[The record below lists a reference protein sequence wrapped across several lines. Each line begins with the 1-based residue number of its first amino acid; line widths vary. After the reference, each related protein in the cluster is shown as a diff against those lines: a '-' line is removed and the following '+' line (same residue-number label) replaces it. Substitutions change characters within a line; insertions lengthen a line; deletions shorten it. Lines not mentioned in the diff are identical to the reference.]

1 MSEFDQ
7 LGGELHQAR
16 SNKTTAQQ
24 QLFESLEKVKQL
36 QAAQEQL
43 QRSFDPQS
51 PNDEQQMAL
60 LRRRLESANGAAV
73 KARFEHDRLSQL
85 EQGIFN
91 RFGEL
96 TDPRKQIINLD
107 DQYPILL
114 MPLRIETRWRVQE
127 RQLWVRIYPDDA
139 SVDSFEPTLSEV
151 EVASGQRFWAGMWS
165 AGGVEAQQRAAWR
178 GLVASHGVGR
188 AAWIKQQYL
197 PLSPSLPPKVDPEDE
212 ILVIPT
218 SNRPSA
224 ADSGLLVTYWKAVW
238 LADGDVPALNMA
250 RATLVAAVGEA
261 HAAELIAQYA
271 PQNIDEKP
279 ATKVKDA
286 VALSVEFLT
295 FPAPDDTATK
305 RNSWSQPA
313 RTTIMPDRLVLLGYQ
328 GNLNTPVINE
338 LGNPIPS
345 PLILTPDP
353 SAASADQVHLEN
365 GDLVV
370 SDDMRWV
377 VDFDR
382 AVSVGMGFKI
392 NLSQWT
398 QDQWMR
404 GLSRLMVLGI
414 RLSGGAS
421 GGKQLL
427 ETLISDHHYSA
438 KGFSLLPQG
447 APTNNTDASG
457 AGYSRAEDPDD
468 TFDNYVQDKVFFNVE
483 TDPMLKKDG
492 QWLAEALGVSYESLS
507 HIPNTD
513 QADQAE
519 AFAMNTA
526 LYPATLGYM
535 LRTMLK
541 PGISW
546 EQVDDVR
553 WFFHN
558 FVSGRGQ
565 VPAIRIGS
573 QPYGILPTTA
583 YSRIKW
589 FDNDRLPFLPGQIES
604 ARPFLRKLNNILG
617 TLSPYWQH
625 ALASVAHVDAEGAH
639 DAHQALLDIIGLH
652 PSSVDYYS
660 RVAESLNHIYNVMNL
675 QGQAVQFKSAY
686 QALIFGNRGTDIAT
700 ADQTLALLHK
710 LGYDFDANPDI
721 LELIF
726 NRYAQKLKGPVID
739 DRPLSET
746 ALIRDYAV
754 PVPPDTKN
762 RNYIQWLVDS
772 AKTSFETLRTE
783 AGFIDNKSPT
793 ALFYIVLRFAMM
805 QSYWKTSIDFHRS
818 AVATTVFDVEQ
829 VRSEP
834 QFINIKQDARASESR
849 FAHLYTPL
857 QGVTDPNLPN
867 DTLVAAIPR
876 FLGQRWETAH
886 LGELIAAAESLV
898 DVPTARLERLFAEHI
913 DLSSYRLDAWQQGLV
928 RYQLSAMR
936 TAHYNPQNET
946 PGGVYIGAYGWLEN
960 IAPENKVL
968 TPVRLPGDLEAVF
981 NSPVADGTPAPA
993 PIMRDPTNEGYI
1005 HAPSLNH
1012 AVTAAVLRNGYNA
1025 TADPVEH
1032 EALAVNLS
1040 SERVRLAL
1048 SFIEGIRNG
1057 QNLSA
1062 LLGYQL
1068 ERGLHDHNSFA
1079 EVDTFIYKLRK
1090 EFPLQAGKLKLPI
1103 NPVTGAADPD
1113 LAPIEAQEARNV
1125 VDGLALVNHI
1135 NRAAP
1140 ADKVFPFGRPKLLPA
1155 TPAQATVINTEV
1167 NRLLDIHDALADLA
1181 LAEGVHQVV
1190 QGNYDR
1196 AGATMD
1202 AYSRGTFPP
1211 IPDVVQTPRTGITL
1225 THRVGLHFEPGLSFN
1240 TSPVGGIGMT
1250 PRASGEPAV
1259 NKWISSVL
1267 PTTPADVLCNA
1278 VITDPVTS
1286 VETPLQISWDNLK
1299 VQPIDLLYL
1308 VQPENQQAMAE
1319 LDDRIVRHIIATV
1332 APRPDA
1338 KIEIRYAEPITN
1350 QYSFFEIAPLMQ
1362 SLRAL
1367 LLASRPLQP
1376 TDVMLTDEAKDSADN
1391 PITANR
1397 PRLEHVRGLLDTL
1410 HTDLVSYV
1418 TPLQAIFDDLDNQRA
1433 QLLANVDTL
1442 MDDFNQLLARAS
1454 SFGIPQ
1460 TGWGFTYAWKAA
1472 TFGGLIDQIKALVDR
1487 WQTHLDDY
1495 DAAMTDYA
1503 ALPPAATNTERFEF
1517 LQRAELIISTTLITP
1532 VPTDPTDAIYLN
1544 ARIAKRTAFDTKRG
1558 QFAALLT
1565 TNTTSIIT
1573 LLNSVKALLPVDAF
1587 DTASID
1593 TDLVDNQIVTFCG
1606 DLFRVSA
1613 GVRDDADKRLK
1624 AAQDQFDAHTAAS
1637 TSKAQV
1643 DALQQAATALLGD
1656 DFRIIPEFT
1665 LLADHGSEWEKAYAA
1680 GNSGDLLK
1688 FQTNPLPAG
1697 RGVDFPVDDWLY
1709 GVARVRDKLHHWER
1723 IVMLSGAF
1731 TGAEPELTPVQ
1742 LPYRSDDRWLALE
1755 YPDDPAFVVDSE
1767 RLLYTAHY
1775 PLGFSKAAAQCGIL
1789 LDEWT
1794 EILPM
1799 GQETTGLTFH
1809 YDRPNTE
1816 PPQVMLLVTPPN
1828 FVGAWQWDDLVAALH
1843 ETLAL
1848 AKQRAVEPSQL
1859 ENTELNRLLPATLM
1873 ALTLREVSISG
1884 NLSINNKALETVRRN
1899 VL

>member
-16 SNKTTAQQ
+16 SDKATAAQK
-24 QLFESLEKVKQL
+24 LFESQEKVKQL
-36 QAAQEQL
+36 QAQQEQL
-43 QRSFDPQS
+43 QRAFDPQN
-51 PNDEQQMAL
+51 PNDAQQMAVL
-60 LRRRLESANGAAV
+60 QRRLQNAKGNAV
-73 KARFEHDRLSQL
+73 KAQFEHDRLSQL
-85 EQGIFN
+85 ELGIFN

-96 TDPRKQIINLD
+96 TDPRKQLTSLD
-107 DQYPILL
+107 DGYPILL

-127 RQLWVRIYPDDA
+127 RQLWVRVYPDDA

-151 EVASGQRFWAGMWS
+151 EVASGQRFWAGMWA

-197 PLSPSLPPKVDPEDE
+197 PLSPALAPKVDPEDE
-212 ILVIPT
+212 VLVVPT
-218 SNRPSA
+218 VNPPSA
-224 ADSGLLVTYWKAVW
+224 ADGTLLVTYWKAVW
-238 LADGDVPALNMA
+238 LADGNVPALNAA
-250 RATLVAAVGEA
+250 RSALVNAVGEA
-261 HAAELIAQYA
+261 HTAELIEQYT
-271 PQNIDEKP
+271 PQNIDDKP
-279 ATKVKDA
+279 ATKAKNA

-295 FPAPDDTATK
+295 FPTPDDTATK

-313 RTTIMPDRLVLLGYQ
+313 RTNTMPDRLVLLGYQ
-328 GNLNTPVINE
+328 GGTTTPIINE

-370 SDDMRWV
+370 SEDMKWV

-392 NLSQWT
+392 NLAQWNDVQWT
-398 QDQWMR
+398 R
-404 GLSRLMVLGI
+404 GLSRLIVVGV
-414 RLSGGAS
+414 RLSGGAQA
-421 GGKQLL
+421 GKQLL

-447 APTNNTDASG
+447 SPTNNTDASG
-457 AGYSRAEDPDD
+457 ASYSRAEDPDD
-468 TFDNYVQDKVFFNVE
+468 TFDNYVQDKVFFTPE
-483 TDPMLKKDG
+483 TNPLLKKDG
-492 QWLAEALGVSYESLS
+492 QWLAEALGISYEALN

-513 QADQAE
+513 QTDQAE

-535 LRTMLK
+535 LRTLLK

-546 EQVDDVR
+546 DQVDDVR
-553 WFFHN
+553 WFFRN

-565 VPAIRIGS
+565 VPAIHIGS

-583 YSRIKW
+583 YSRMKW
-589 FDNDRLPFLPGQIES
+589 FNGERLPFVPNQIES
-604 ARPFLRKLNNILG
+604 PRPFFRKLYDILNK
-617 TLSPYWQH
+617 LSPYWQT
-625 ALASVAHVDAEGAH
+625 ALGSVSHVDAEH
-639 DAHQALLDIIGLH
+639 YDDAHKALLDILGLH

-660 RVAESLNHIYNVMNL
+660 RVAQSENHLFNLMNL
-675 QGQAVQFKSAY
+675 QGQATQFLTAY
-686 QALIFGNRGTDIAT
+686 RALIFGDRGTDIAT
-700 ADQTLALLHK
+700 ADQTLALLHT

-721 LELIF
+721 LKLIF
-726 NRYAQKLKGPVID
+726 NRYAQKLKGAVID

-754 PVPPDTKN
+754 PLPPDTQN

-772 AKTSFETLRTE
+772 AKVSFETLRTE

-793 ALFYIVLRFAMM
+793 ALLYLVLRFAMM
-805 QSYWKTSIDFHRS
+805 QSYWKTTIEFHRS
-818 AVATTVFDVEQ
+818 VANAAAAFDVEA
-829 VRSEP
+829 VRGEP
-834 QFINIKQDARASESR
+834 LFINIKQNTEISESR
-849 FAHLYTPL
+849 FTHMYTPL
-857 QGVTDPNLPN
+857 AGVTNPNEM
-867 DTLVAAIPR
+867 LVAAIPR
-876 FLGQRWETAH
+876 LLGTTWQTIH
-886 LGELIAAAESLV
+886 LDEMIAAAQSLV
-898 DVPTARLERLFAEHI
+898 NVPTARLERLFAEHI
-913 DLSSYRLDAWQQGLV
+913 DLCSYRLDAWQQGFV
-928 RYQLSAMR
+928 RFQLTAMR

-960 IAPENKVL
+960 IKPEGKAL
-968 TPVRLPGDLEAVF
+968 TPVQLPEDLQKVF
-981 NSPVADGTPAPA
+981 NTSVIPGAAPT
-993 PIMRDPTNEGYI
+993 PIMHDPTNEGYI

-1025 TADPVEH
+1025 TANPTVRESM
-1032 EALAVNLS
+1032 AVNLS

-1057 QNLSA
+1057 QSLSA

-1068 ERGLHDHNSFA
+1068 ERALHDGSSFA
-1079 EVDTFIYKLRK
+1079 EVDTFIYALRK
-1090 EFPLQAGKLKLPI
+1090 QFPLQAGKIKLPI

-1125 VDGLALVNHI
+1125 VDGVALLDFIKKNNNPI
-1135 NRAAP
+1135 Y
-1140 ADKVFPFGRPKLLPA
+1140 PFGNTKLPPTDNA
-1155 TPAQATVINTEV
+1155 AQATVINDAV
-1167 NRLLDIHDALADLA
+1167 QRLLDIHDALADLA
-1181 LAEGVHQVV
+1181 MAEGVHQIV

-1202 AYSRGTFPP
+1202 AYSRGNFPP

-1225 THRVGLHFEPGLSFN
+1225 THRVGLHFEPGLDFN

-1250 PRASGEPAV
+1250 PRANGEPAV

-1267 PTTPADVLCNA
+1267 PATPADVLCNA
-1278 VITDPVTS
+1278 IVTNPVTAA
-1286 VETPLQISWDNLK
+1286 ETPLQIAWSDLQL
-1299 VQPIDLLYL
+1299 QPIDLLYL

-1319 LDDRIVRHIIATV
+1319 LDDRIVRHITATLN
-1332 APRPDA
+1332 PRPDS
-1338 KIEIRYAEPITN
+1338 KIEIRYAEPIATK
-1350 QYSFFEIAPLMQ
+1350 YSFFEIAPMMQ

-1376 TDVMLTDEAKDSADN
+1376 TDVMLTTEAKTSQDD

-1397 PRLEHVRGLLDTL
+1397 PRLEHVRDLLTTL
-1410 HTDLVSYV
+1410 HTDLANDV

-1442 MDDFNQLLARAS
+1442 IDNFNGLLARAS
-1454 SFGIPQ
+1454 SFGLPQ
-1460 TGWGFTYAWKAA
+1460 TGWGFTYAWKAT
-1472 TFGGLIDQIKALVDR
+1472 TFGGLIEQIKTLVDR
-1487 WQTHLDDY
+1487 WTTRLGDFDT
-1495 DAAMTDYA
+1495 AMTAYA
-1503 ALPPAATNTERFEF
+1503 ALPITTTDEERFALLQTAELLISTSLTSPIPAAPADLEAALT
-1517 LQRAELIISTTLITP
+1517 
-1532 VPTDPTDAIYLN
+1532 V
-1544 ARIAKRTAFDTKRG
+1544 KRTDFTNKLG
-1558 QFAALLT
+1558 QFSTLST
-1565 TNTTSIIT
+1565 TNTTSITT
-1573 LLNSVKALLPVDAF
+1573 LLNSVEALLPVDTF
-1587 DTASID
+1587 DTTTID
-1593 TDLVDNQIVTFCG
+1593 TAAVENQIVTFCG
-1606 DLFRVSA
+1606 DLLRVST
-1613 GVRDDADKRLK
+1613 GVRDDAQKRLD
-1624 AAQDQFDAHTAAS
+1624 AAQVAFDAHTAAS

-1643 DALQQAATALLGD
+1643 DALQQAATALFGD

-1680 GNSGDLLK
+1680 GTNGELLK
-1688 FQTNPLPAG
+1688 FQTDPLPAG
-1697 RGVDFPVDDWLY
+1697 RNVDFPVDDWLY

-1723 IVMLSGAF
+1723 VVMFSGAF
-1731 TGAEPELTPVQ
+1731 TGGEPELTPIQ

-1755 YPDDPAFVVDSE
+1755 YPDAPNFIVDSE

-1775 PLGFSKAAAQCGIL
+1775 PLGFSKTSAQCGIL

-1799 GQETTGLTFH
+1799 GEETTGLTFH
-1809 YDRPNTE
+1809 YDRPSTE
-1816 PPQVMLLVTPPN
+1816 PPQVMLLVTPPQ
-1828 FVGAWQWDDLVAALH
+1828 FIGAWQWDDLVAALH

-1859 ENTELNRLLPATLM
+1859 ENTPLNRLLPATLM

-1884 NLSINNKALETVRRN
+1884 NLAINNLALESVRRS
-1899 VL
+1899 VQ